1 MSGVE
6 EMVVTIDLG
15 YVVNRHH
22 VSLRQGATETQ
33 RANSDPAERKLIVAL
48 LPKPSPGGDSSRMRS
63 IAIVVTD
70 APERYAKQLLA
81 HLGRK
86 NTVETVAGDRQ
97 GGRLVFAYGTGTV
110 RPEDNRL
117 VLEAVAEDVESLAHV
132 EDVLG
137 RHLERFGAKRELV
150 VTWQRGGPEGNGG

>member
-1 MSGVE
+1 VLQSTA
-6 EMVVTIDLG
+6 VV
-15 YVVNRHH
+15 
-22 VSLRQGATETQ
+22 A
-33 RANSDPAERKLIVAL
+33 
-48 LPKPSPGGDSSRMRS
+48 
-63 IAIVVTD
+63 TD

-86 NTVETVAGDRQ
+86 NTVETVDGERH

-110 RPEDNRL
+110 RPEDNHL
-117 VLEAVAEDVESLAHV
+117 VLEAAAEDPDSLAHV

-150 VTWQRGGPEGNGG
+150 VTWQRGSVDSAGSADGIGG

>member
-1 MSGVE
+1 VLESTA
-6 EMVVTIDLG
+6 VV
-15 YVVNRHH
+15 
-22 VSLRQGATETQ
+22 A
-33 RANSDPAERKLIVAL
+33 
-48 LPKPSPGGDSSRMRS
+48 
-63 IAIVVTD
+63 TD

-86 NTVETVAGDRQ
+86 NTVVTVAGERQ
-97 GGRLVFAYGTGTV
+97 GGRLVFAYGTATV

-117 VLEAVAEDVESLAHV
+117 VLEAAAEHAESLAHI

-150 VTWQRGGPEGNGG
+150 VTWHRADPDGIGG

>member
-1 MSGVE
+1 MLESTAV
-6 EMVVTIDLG
+6 
-15 YVVNRHH
+15 
-22 VSLRQGATETQ
+22 
-33 RANSDPAERKLIVAL
+33 
-48 LPKPSPGGDSSRMRS
+48 
-63 IAIVVTD
+63 VVTD

-86 NTVETVAGDRQ
+86 DTVETVAGERQ
-97 GGRLVFAYGTGTV
+97 GGRLVFGYGTGTV

-117 VLEAVAEDVESLAHV
+117 VLEASAQDLESLVHV

-150 VTWQRGGPEGNGG
+150 VTWQRDSPEASGG

>member
-1 MSGVE
+1 MLTSTA
-6 EMVVTIDLG
+6 VV
-15 YVVNRHH
+15 
-22 VSLRQGATETQ
+22 A
-33 RANSDPAERKLIVAL
+33 
-48 LPKPSPGGDSSRMRS
+48 
-63 IAIVVTD
+63 TD

-86 NTVETVAGDRQ
+86 NTVETIGGERQ

-117 VLEAVAEDVESLAHV
+117 VLEAAAEDVESLAHV

-150 VTWQRGGPEGNGG
+150 VTWQRGDPDGVGG